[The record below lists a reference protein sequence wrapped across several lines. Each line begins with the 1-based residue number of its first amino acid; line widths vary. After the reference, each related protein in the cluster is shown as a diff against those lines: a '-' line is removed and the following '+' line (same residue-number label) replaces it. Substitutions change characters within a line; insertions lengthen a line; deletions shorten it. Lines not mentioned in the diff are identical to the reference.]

1 MVCCSMEMWRSCK
14 GETMKK
20 TQLQL
25 KIIEK
30 VLLWHYDSLKDLL
43 AIMEGD
49 KDAMIDAA
57 NEAREFKRRTE

>member
-1 MVCCSMEMWRSCK
+1 
-14 GETMKK
+14 MKK

-57 NEAREFKRRTE
+57 DEAREFKRRTE